1 MSVAQTAER
10 ISKQAGNDVLTAFSG
25 TWKIFSKT
33 DLTCY
38 KVNAAGVYT
47 LGVVDVD
54 YTVSFDTAAE
64 TWTVTWTVAPV
75 TGGYSVVIGDAVPF
89 TQASAFPREGVT
101 PAATAKNALDKL
113 TVLVQQLRDKLERV
127 PIQPLTPVNPNNQIT
142 IATPVTRRAL
152 VYVITGSD
160 VSIEPS
166 AYDPDT
172 LYNQS
177 AVLAP
182 SYGEGLAA
190 ARPAAP
196 TVRTTYYSTD
206 TDQLEL
212 YIPTAGRWFLLG

>member
-10 ISKQAGNDVLTAFSG
+10 VSKQAGNGVTTAFSG
-25 TWKIFSKT
+25 SWKIFAKT

-38 KVNAAGVYT
+38 KVSAAGVYT
-47 LGVVDVD
+47 LGVIDVD
-54 YTVSFDTAAE
+54 YTVVFDTAAE

-75 TGGYSVVIGDAVPF
+75 TGGYSVVLGDAVPY

-101 PAATAKNALDKL
+101 PAATVKNALDKL
-113 TVLVQQLRDKLERV
+113 TVLVHQLRDFLERV
-127 PIQPLTPVNPNNQIT
+127 PRQPATPVNPNNPIT
-142 IATPVTRRAL
+142 MATPVTRRAL
-152 VYVITGSD
+152 VYVISGSD

-177 AVLAP
+177 ALLAP

-196 TVRTTYYSTD
+196 AARTAYYSTD
-206 TDQLEL
+206 TGEL
-212 YIPTAGRWFLLG
+212 AVYIPTAGRWFNWA